1 MEENSD
7 KNRRVASPPL
17 LHILVSLAT
26 PVAVNGSWGNLG
38 QIRIV
43 VLNLVIKAF
52 AFDYADSILARRNR
66 LFEEDYEWWETV
78 TQWTI
83 ICVPCSFLAWYSLW
97 LNYKE
102 GLDSNLLNNIV
113 SRYVPYVFRLPQG
126 QLLFSPAMF
135 KVSIIHFSI
144 TTSFLA
150 LAFPYHPWWA
160 RNKNL
165 LHYGW
170 VVGGVIRKKS
180 SPLSH
185 LMIVQNVVV
194 VARVH
199 IYISASKTWSKGIM

>member
-1 MEENSD
+1 ME
-7 KNRRVASPPL
+7 V
-17 LHILVSLAT
+17 
-26 PVAVNGSWGNLG
+26 GGNLG

-83 ICVPCSFLAWYSLW
+83 LCVPCSFLAWYSLW

-150 LAFPYHPWWA
+150 LAFPFHPWWS

-170 VVGGVIRKKS
+170 VGGWWCYSQKVITVKS
-180 SPLSH
+180 SHDCTERRRRRTRAH
-185 LMIVQNVVV
+185 LHFGV
-194 VARVH
+194 
-199 IYISASKTWSKGIM
+199 